1 MIFSF
6 SLGQAGDAPE
16 GRRLL
21 TELEAAS
28 EPCAMIMDRA
38 YEGDATK
45 KLVSKLGFSPVAPQK
60 SSRTEL
66 WEHDKELYKKRNPD
80 LDPIKH
86 KWAQA
91 KALRKKLDC
100 STVENCDHKLIF
112 PSSYSSYLN
121 PVEKLSASLM
131 VKIIVILDDFNA
143 LSDFGEEI
151 FQTI

>member
-1 MIFSF
+1 MVH
-6 SLGQAGDAPE
+6 LY
-16 GRRLL
+16 R
-21 TELEAAS
+21 
-28 EPCAMIMDRA
+28 
-38 YEGDATK
+38 
-45 KLVSKLGFSPVAPQK
+45 K

-66 WEHDKELYKKRNPD
+66 WEHGKELYKKRNPD

-100 STVENCDHKLIF
+100 STVENYGHKLIF

-131 VKIIVILDDFNA
+131 VKIIVIIDDFNA
-143 LSDFGEEI
+143 LSDCGEEI